1 MSEAR
6 FDWPNPVRG
15 PNYQEMYCNV
25 SQTMM
30 TPWDL
35 SVRLGILHPSSA
47 EGQIG
52 VQELALVTFSPQQ
65 FKALALAF
73 ANTINAYE
81 ERFGAI
87 TLNQDLIP
95 SADTIRQAMEEQR
108 RRQLSSESTST
119 KK

>member
-25 SQTMM
+25 SQTLM

-35 SVRLGILHPSSA
+35 SVRLGILHPTSA

-52 VQELALVTFSPQQ
+52 VQELAMITFSPQQ

-73 ANTINAYE
+73 ANAISAYE
-81 ERFGAI
+81 ERFGEI
-87 TLNQDLIP
+87 TLNPDLIA
-95 SADTIRQAMEEQR
+95 SAETIKQAMEEQR
-108 RRQLSSESTST
+108 RQRTSSESNI

>member
-35 SVRLGILHPSSA
+35 SVRLGVLRPTSA
-47 EGQIG
+47 DGRQVG
-52 VQELALVTFSPQQ
+52 VQELALITFSPQQ

-73 ANTINAYE
+73 ANAISAYE
-81 ERFGAI
+81 GQFGAI
-87 TLNQDLIP
+87 TLNQDLIA
-95 SADTIRQAMEEQR
+95 SAETIKQAMEEQR
-108 RRQLSSESTST
+108 RQQTSSESNI